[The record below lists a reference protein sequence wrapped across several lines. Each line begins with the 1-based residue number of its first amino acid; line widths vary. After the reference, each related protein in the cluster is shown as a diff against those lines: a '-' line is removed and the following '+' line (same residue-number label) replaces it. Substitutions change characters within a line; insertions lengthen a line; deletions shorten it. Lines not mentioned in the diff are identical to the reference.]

1 MYLMYYDD
9 AEGNRVYTM
18 LVRLSST
25 LYNTMHLRNAH
36 SFSACAAEDSPRR
49 FCNSVSPSSQVF
61 AGRQVL
67 AGKVDLQ
74 EEVRAASYAAEAT
87 GTLEAYSCQQCFR
100 RVSTLHEVVLK

>member
-1 MYLMYYDD
+1 MYYDD

-25 LYNTMHLRNAH
+25 LGAMDLRNAH

-74 EEVRAASYAAEAT
+74 EEVRAASYAAKAT
-87 GTLEAYSCQQCFR
+87 GTLEA
-100 RVSTLHEVVLK
+100 